1 MELKVGNVPV
11 RVVLKD
17 IRHMHLYV
25 RPPDGRVLVTAPRD
39 VTEQAALFF
48 VRENFGWVLRQRE
61 GMMAQRRQTPR
72 EYVSG
77 ETHYV
82 WGEQYFLDVQ
92 KQRAWGGIRLSG
104 DTMVMLAPEESTVR
118 SRGECMQQ
126 WYRRLLAGEIR
137 LRLPLWE
144 RRTGIR
150 VDRFDIL
157 NMNRS
162 WGKCNTDKGKIVFNL
177 QLARKPK
184 EGLDYV
190 ILHEL
195 CHFRHRNH
203 GMEFVALLDRFM
215 PNWRQARAKLNEAP
229 LDFVLEDA
237 LDPRGSAKES
247 EGNPP
252 PIAGNSTHPYTEE

>member
-1 MELKVGNVPV
+1 
-11 RVVLKD
+11 
-17 IRHMHLYV
+17 
-25 RPPDGRVLVTAPRD
+25 
-39 VTEQAALFF
+39 
-48 VRENFGWVLRQRE
+48 
-61 GMMAQRRQTPR
+61 MAQRRQTPR

-92 KQRAWGGIRLSG
+92 KQRVWGGILLSG

-118 SRGECMQQ
+118 SRGECMQE
-126 WYRRLLAGEIR
+126 WYRRILEGEIR

-162 WGKCNTDKGKIVFNL
+162 WGKCNPDKGKIVFNL

-203 GMEFVALLDRFM
+203 GKEFVALLDRFM
-215 PNWRQARAKLNEAP
+215 PSWRQARAKLNEAP

-237 LDPRGSAKES
+237 LDPRGSAKKPAEQKRIARLADRILPAKTRDPEAAPAALES
-247 EGNPP
+247 EIDTRVSPLDGLTSEE
-252 PIAGNSTHPYTEE
+252 IAMGRGESAKGEH

>member
-1 MELKVGNVPV
+1 MELKVGSVPV
-11 RVVLKD
+11 GVVLKD

-25 RPPDGRVLVTAPRD
+25 RPPDGRVLVTAPLGT
-39 VTEQAALFF
+39 TERAVLFF

-61 GMMAQRRQTPR
+61 GMLAQRRQSPR

-77 ETHYV
+77 ETHYL
-82 WGEQYFLDVQ
+82 WGEQYFLEVE

-104 DTMVMLAPEESTVR
+104 NIMTMLAPAESTVR
-118 SRGECMQQ
+118 SRGEFMQE
-126 WYRRLLAGEIR
+126 WYRRLLAAELR
-137 LRLPLWE
+137 LRLPAWE
-144 RRTGIR
+144 KTTGCR
-150 VDRFDIL
+150 VARFGIK

-162 WGKCNTDKGKIVFNL
+162 WGKCNPEKRTVVFNL

-195 CHFRHRNH
+195 CHFRHPDH
-203 GMEFVALLDRFM
+203 GRDFVSLLSRLM
-215 PNWRQARAKLNEAP
+215 PDWREVRAKLNAAP

-237 LDPRGSAKES
+237 VEPAGTPSEELVDANHPR
-247 EGNPP
+247 
-252 PIAGNSTHPYTEE
+252 NSR

>member
-1 MELKVGNVPV
+1 MELRVGSVPV
-11 RVVLKD
+11 EVVLKD

-48 VRENFGWVLRQRE
+48 VREHFGWVLRQRE
-61 GMMAQRRQTPR
+61 GMLAQRRQSPR

-82 WGEQYFLDVQ
+82 WGGQYFLEVS
-92 KQRAWGGIRLSG
+92 KQRSWGGIRLSG
-104 DTMVMLAPEESTVR
+104 NVMTMLAPGESTVR
-118 SRGECMQQ
+118 SRGEYMQE
-126 WYRRLLAGEIR
+126 WYRRILADEIR
-137 LRLPLWE
+137 RRLPLWE
-144 RRTGIR
+144 KMTGCS
-150 VDRFDIL
+150 VERFDIR

-162 WGKCNTDKGKIVFNL
+162 WGKCNPGKRTVVFNL

-195 CHFRHRNH
+195 CHLRHRNH
-203 GMEFVALLDRFM
+203 GKEFVAMLDAHM
-215 PNWRQARAKLNEAP
+215 PGWREIRAKLNEAP
-229 LDFVLEDA
+229 LDFVL
-237 LDPRGSAKES
+237 G
-247 EGNPP
+247 
-252 PIAGNSTHPYTEE
+252 EEPQ